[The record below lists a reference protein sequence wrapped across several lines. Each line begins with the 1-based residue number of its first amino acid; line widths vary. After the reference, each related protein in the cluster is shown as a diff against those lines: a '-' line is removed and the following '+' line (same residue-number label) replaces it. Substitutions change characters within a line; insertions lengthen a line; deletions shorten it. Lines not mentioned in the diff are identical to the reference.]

1 VAGKDAR
8 LISFRL
14 GSETFV
20 IDIMALRQI
29 VPYTG
34 STSVP
39 TAPAFV
45 EGIIILRNEVIPIVD
60 LRSRLYPQLTGRES
74 ATHEQPLVLITMTS
88 GGVIGLKVD
97 EVRRMITV
105 ELSSILPPPPLI
117 QGVRGEMLLGVVPYA
132 EEIFLLMDL
141 EHVLTGDELRELR
154 TAELGQEA
162 AG

>member
-1 VAGKDAR
+1 VADRDAR

-29 VPYTG
+29 VPYAG
-34 STSVP
+34 STAVP
-39 TAPAFV
+39 TAPGFV
-45 EGIIILRNEVIPIVD
+45 EGIIVLRSEVIPIVD
-60 LRSRLYPQLTGRES
+60 LRSRLYPQLAGREH
-74 ATHEQPLVLITMTS
+74 ATTEQPLVLITMTS

-105 ELSSILPPPPLI
+105 PLSSILPPPPLI
-117 QGVRGEMLLGVVPYA
+117 QGVRGEMLLGIVPYG

-141 EHVLTGDELRELR
+141 EHVLTGEELRELR
-154 TAELGQEA
+154 SAELAPEA
-162 AG
+162 GT

>member
-29 VPYTG
+29 VPYAG

-60 LRSRLYPQLTGRES
+60 LRSRLYPQLAGRES
-74 ATHEQPLVLITMTS
+74 ATNEQPLVLITMTS

-117 QGVRGEMLLGVVPYA
+117 QGVHGEMLLGVVPYA

-154 TAELGQEA
+154 TAELGHEA